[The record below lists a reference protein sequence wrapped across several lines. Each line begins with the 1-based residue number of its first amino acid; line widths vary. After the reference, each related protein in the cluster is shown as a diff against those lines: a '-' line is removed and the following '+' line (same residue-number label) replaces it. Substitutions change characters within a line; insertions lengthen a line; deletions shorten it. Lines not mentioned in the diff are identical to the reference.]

1 MLKKLMMIV
10 LCAFTAIA
18 ISGCFSN
25 EPDISGIYIGARA
38 DKPETIIIELI
49 KGSNLKE
56 REYKNYK
63 DGYVVNIY
71 TITPTGKKFLEREV
85 NKGYALPP
93 DKNGII
99 GVYSGPDAQKHKSST
114 TAVLKLQEDGNLLG
128 VTGKGRNPFYK
139 NIYSKQAEKSVDE
152 LSNRLKSEHRNQHT
166 AGSVGR

>member
-71 TITPTGKKFLEREV
+71 TITPTGNKFLEREV

-99 GVYSGPDAQKHKSST
+99 GIYGDPDAQKNK
-114 TAVLKLQEDGNLLG
+114 ARPQGVLKLQENGDLLG
-128 VTGKGRNPFYK
+128 VTGKGHNPFYK
-139 NIYSKQAEKSVDE
+139 KTYTKQQEKTVDE
-152 LSNRLKSEHRNQHT
+152 LSKRLKSEHRDQHA
-166 AGSVGR
+166 AGR

>member
-1 MLKKLMMIV
+1 MLKKLMLIV
-10 LCAFTAIA
+10 LCAFTTIA

-25 EPDISGIYIGARA
+25 EPDISGIYLGSRA

-56 REYKNYK
+56 PEYKKYK

-71 TITPTGKKFLEREV
+71 TIRPTGNKFLEREM

-99 GVYSGPDAQKHKSST
+99 GVYGDPDAPKRKSSPPG
-114 TAVLKLQEDGNLLG
+114 VLKLQEDGNLLG
-128 VTGKGRNPFYK
+128 VTGKGHNPFYK
-139 NIYSKQAEKSVDE
+139 NIYSKQIEKSVDE
-152 LSNRLKSEHRNQHT
+152 LSKRLKFEHRDQRT
-166 AGSVGR
+166 AGR